1 LHQPSA
7 IIHQPSEGNPKAIF
21 LPKDKNSRNM
31 KFLKFDDIK
40 AQLRLDDQQAEDERN
55 IIELHAKAA
64 EDAVLNVCHRTL
76 TEVFETYGEIP
87 AGLTYA
93 ALLLTDD
100 AYNHRGTIS
109 PQAVYHLPT
118 FDLNVKP
125 YVKLTI

>member
-1 LHQPSA
+1 
-7 IIHQPSEGNPKAIF
+7 
-21 LPKDKNSRNM
+21 M
-31 KFLKFDDIK
+31 KFLKFDDVK
-40 AQLRLDDQQAEDERN
+40 AQLRLDDQQAEEERN

-64 EDAVLNVCHRTL
+64 EDAEYPDHRTL

-100 AYNHRGTIS
+100 AYNHRGSIS

-125 YVKLTI
+125 YVKLTV

>member
-1 LHQPSA
+1 
-7 IIHQPSEGNPKAIF
+7 
-21 LPKDKNSRNM
+21 M
-31 KFLKFDDIK
+31 KFLKFDDVK
-40 AQLRLDDQQAEDERN
+40 AQLRLDDQQAEEERN
-55 IIELHAKAA
+55 IIELHARAA

-100 AYNHRGTIS
+100 AYNHRGSIS

-118 FDLNVKP
+118 FDLLLKP
-125 YVKLTI
+125 YMRLTDSTENNNNNRYGKHCNL